1 MADDHHPPPSPLEA
15 LNARGLTAKRE
26 YVRGLEQRRDA
37 EALSLL
43 VECLCDESWFLRDL
57 AEQAFVR
64 MGEEHAAPLVP
75 MLAGGLWY
83 TRLSAARLLGRM
95 GFRPAVP
102 ALLPLCEDPNETVA
116 LAARE
121 AVVAVARLRG
131 SSRIAHA
138 LVRMAPEKKRQR
150 LAEIAERD
158 RALAKNLERLM
169 TDVDLMAA
177 DHPDRL
183 VDPDEAALVE
193 KPKPAAKAPGS
204 KAAAAAKAVPK
215 ASAPAP
221 AAKPEP
227 KAAPRAAAT
236 PGPTAATV
244 PTPKPA
250 APDPTAKPDST
261 ATPRPVVTPGPAE
274 PTPGG

>member
-1 MADDHHPPPSPLEA
+1 VADDHHPPPSPLEA

-64 MGEEHAAPLVP
+64 LGEEHAAPLVP

-95 GFRPAVP
+95 GYRPAVP
-102 ALLPLCEDPNETVA
+102 ALLALCDDPNETVA
-116 LAARE
+116 IAARE
-121 AVVAVARLRG
+121 AVVGVARLKG

-138 LVRMAPEKKRQR
+138 LVRLAPDKKRQR
-150 LAEIAERD
+150 LAEVTARD
-158 RALAKNLERLM
+158 RTLAKNLERLM
-169 TDVDLMAA
+169 ADADLMAA

-183 VDPDEAALVE
+183 VDADEAGGAASKPGASLTR
-193 KPKPAAKAPGS
+193 KPPSPSKPRPKPAGPPAEAAPAK
-204 KAAAAAKAVPK
+204 
-215 ASAPAP
+215 PAP
-221 AAKPEP
+221 ATP
-227 KAAPRAAAT
+227 AP
-236 PGPTAATV
+236 G
-244 PTPKPA
+244 
-250 APDPTAKPDST
+250 DPP
-261 ATPRPVVTPGPAE
+261 
-274 PTPGG
+274 PGG